1 MNEKLTNDV
10 SKPSEPRDKPCGV
23 TVGKSS
29 AGCSGETMSSEKK
42 LIRERFRTA
51 TFTRDGHK
59 CKGCGWALFRPGEVE
74 LDAHHITDRNLM
86 PNGGYVKENGISLC
100 PTCHEKAEVFHST
113 GTALPGWAPEDL
125 YKMIGSSYERAVLAA
140 KRLQ

>member
-1 MNEKLTNDV
+1 
-10 SKPSEPRDKPCGV
+10 
-23 TVGKSS
+23 
-29 AGCSGETMSSEKK
+29 MSSEKK

-59 CKGCGWALFRPGEVE
+59 CRGCGWGLFRPGEVE

-125 YKMIGSSYERAVLAA
+125 YKMIGSTYEEAVKASQ
-140 KRLQ
+140 RLK